1 MSEQMGLT
9 QRVDIKEFPMSLR
22 TVTLLS
28 AARMLSYPGEKDFFR
43 QLQDSYHALDE
54 IGVSLNSPLANA
66 MSALLRVSLTDLE
79 EHYVATFDLSPDT
92 TLHLTAHEYG
102 DGRERG
108 PALLE
113 LAQTFRAAG
122 WLPADDQL
130 SDYLPQLLEFLG
142 LVDASQ
148 HAEMVLALEQRIS
161 NLCHLMGQ
169 RLAGNS
175 VYEFV
180 FSALRAV
187 LVPADDMGL
196 LRSMEASSDVHSKS
210 GGEDETIADMPYP
223 LHYESDSRGH
233 T

>member
-1 MSEQMGLT
+1 MGEQTERTMHPDAGEIPLSPRTLT
-9 QRVDIKEFPMSLR
+9 LF
-22 TVTLLS
+22 S

-43 QLQDSYHALDE
+43 QLQDSYDALEEVGMPMD
-54 IGVSLNSPLANA
+54 SPLARA
-66 MSALLRVSLTDLE
+66 MCAMLGLSSVDLE
-79 EHYVATFDLSPDT
+79 EHYVSVFDLSPDT

-122 WLPADDQL
+122 WVPVEEQL

-142 LVDASQ
+142 VVETSRQ
-148 HAEMVLALEQRIS
+148 TPIVLALEQRIS
-161 NLCHLMGQ
+161 NLCNLMEQ

-180 FSALRAV
+180 FSALRTV
-187 LVPADDMGL
+187 LVPADETSLARAEPSADFDS
-196 LRSMEASSDVHSKS
+196 RS
-210 GGEDETIADMPYP
+210 GGNDDAAADMPYP
-223 LHYESDSRGH
+223 LHYEPGSRGR